1 MKKLICPHKVI
12 LPSFLNGAI
21 FNLFCSGLIFDFL
34 TKCNVP
40 SLDRSVAA
48 GAALGVQLDP
58 ALLAHGVTVHTLPDA
73 HRGPHLLNTV
83 NKTESMIFAKMLR
96 PQNRWDTQTQISRM
110 QHLFHTGAGHC
121 HSSSH
126 ARSGAS
132 SSATHSSCSES
143 TSGHHA
149 PSNNNYIFQKI
160 QI

>member
-40 SLDRSVAA
+40 SLDGSVAA

-83 NKTESMIFAKMLR
+83 NKTYNICEDGKTSKQMGHSNSDFQNAASISYWGWSLSQLFSCSFRSIFFS
-96 PQNRWDTQTQISRM
+96 NSFI
-110 QHLFHTGAGHC
+110 LF
-121 HSSSH
+121 
-126 ARSGAS
+126 REYIW
-132 SSATHSSCSES
+132 SSCS
-143 TSGHHA
+143 
-149 PSNNNYIFQKI
+149 F
-160 QI
+160 